1 MSTIFATTFAWKKKR
16 KDLKRALILL
26 SEAAGLLKN
35 LVGPEYYRK
44 FVKLKAIMCI
54 AFREVLTA
62 DIIEFPCT
70 PRSGI

>member
-70 PRSGI
+70 LRLGI